1 MNPLGE
7 ELNLTNAPLGGEKD
21 DDDNR
26 LNLNGSNQGVSRIIK
41 RLGPGSELD
50 LDHINI
56 I

>member
-26 LNLNGSNQGVSRIIK
+26 LNLNGYSQGR
-41 RLGPGSELD
+41 
-50 LDHINI
+50 
-56 I
+56 